1 MTDIIIENI
10 VKITAAL
17 LLMLIGVLGT
27 YLTTLAA
34 KRAETAN
41 VSEALRALTE
51 AAKTTVG
58 ELQQT
63 IVGPLKAAAADGKLT
78 PDEIAD
84 LRNMLVAQTKQKML
98 PSAINI
104 INAAGADIE
113 AIILGVGE
121 NLINKGQAVKSTL
134 HRPLCP
140 YP

>member
-98 PSAINI
+98 PSAINV

-121 NLINKGQAVKSTL
+121 NLINKAKQ
-134 HRPLCP
+134 
-140 YP
+140 

>member
-34 KRAETAN
+34 KRAETEN

-63 IVGPLKAAAADGKLT
+63 IVEPLKAAAADGKLT

-121 NLINKGQAVKSTL
+121 NLINKAKQ
-134 HRPLCP
+134 
-140 YP
+140 

>member
-17 LLMLIGVLGT
+17 LLMMIGVLGT

-121 NLINKGQAVKSTL
+121 NLINKAKQ
-134 HRPLCP
+134 
-140 YP
+140 

>member
-63 IVGPLKAAAADGKLT
+63 IVGPLKDAAADGKLT

-121 NLINKGQAVKSTL
+121 NLINKAKQ
-134 HRPLCP
+134 
-140 YP
+140 

>member
-1 MTDIIIENI
+1 MTEVIIENA
-10 VKITAAL
+10 VKIIAAL

-27 YLTTLAA
+27 YLTALAG

-41 VSEALRALTE
+41 LHEALKALTD

-63 IVGPLKAAAADGKLT
+63 VVDPLKESAADGKLT
-78 PDEIAD
+78 PDEINH
-84 LRNMLVAQTKQKML
+84 LRDMLVDKTKMKML
-98 PSAINI
+98 PATLGI

-121 NLINKGQAVKSTL
+121 SLISRSKQ
-134 HRPLCP
+134 
-140 YP
+140 

>member
-51 AAKTTVG
+51 AAKTIVG

-63 IVGPLKAAAADGKLT
+63 IVGPLKDAAADGKLT

-121 NLINKGQAVKSTL
+121 NLINKAKQ
-134 HRPLCP
+134 
-140 YP
+140 

>member
-1 MTDIIIENI
+1 MTDIIIENT
-10 VKITAAL
+10 VEITAAL

-121 NLINKGQAVKSTL
+121 NLINKAKQ
-134 HRPLCP
+134 
-140 YP
+140 

>member
-63 IVGPLKAAAADGKLT
+63 IVEPLKAAAADGKLT
-78 PDEIAD
+78 PDEITD

-121 NLINKGQAVKSTL
+121 NLINKAKQ
-134 HRPLCP
+134 
-140 YP
+140 

>member
-121 NLINKGQAVKSTL
+121 NLINKAKQ
-134 HRPLCP
+134 
-140 YP
+140 

>member
-51 AAKTTVG
+51 ATKTTVG

-121 NLINKGQAVKSTL
+121 NLINKAKQ
-134 HRPLCP
+134 
-140 YP
+140 

>member
-1 MTDIIIENI
+1 MADIIIENI
-10 VKITAAL
+10 VKIAAAL

-63 IVGPLKAAAADGKLT
+63 IVEPLKAAAADGKLT
-78 PDEIAD
+78 PDEITD
-84 LRNMLVAQTKQKML
+84 LRNKLVTQTKQKML

-121 NLINKGQAVKSTL
+121 NLINKVKQ
-134 HRPLCP
+134 
-140 YP
+140 

>member
-10 VKITAAL
+10 VRIAAAL

-63 IVGPLKAAAADGKLT
+63 IVEPLKAAAADGKLT

-84 LRNMLVAQTKQKML
+84 LRNMLVAKTKQKML

-121 NLINKGQAVKSTL
+121 NLINKAKQ
-134 HRPLCP
+134 
-140 YP
+140 